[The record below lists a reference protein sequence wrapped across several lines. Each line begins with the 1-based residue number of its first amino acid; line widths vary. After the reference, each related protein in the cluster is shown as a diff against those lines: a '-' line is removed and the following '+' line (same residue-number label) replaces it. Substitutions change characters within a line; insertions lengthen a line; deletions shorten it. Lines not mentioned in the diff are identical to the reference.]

1 MQKGSLGCSAALQ
14 SAPGG
19 LPTYSTCGSWAS
31 ARASIVW
38 ELVTMQNLRLHS
50 RPAEQDTQGI
60 CGHIK
65 VSEVLE
71 WDRNTKKFPFIQFK
85 NLT

>member
-1 MQKGSLGCSAALQ
+1 M
-14 SAPGG
+14 
-19 LPTYSTCGSWAS
+19 
-31 ARASIVW
+31 W
-38 ELVTMQNLRLHS
+38 ELIRIQNLRLHS

-71 WDRNTKKFPFIQFK
+71 WDRNTKKFSFIQFK